1 MTNRSAGRLW
11 QEDHA
16 MFYHQSM
23 YLKAI
28 EAIEV
33 IVKGQD
39 GTNTTKTRTKHVRKA
54 FLHSLG
60 MLVGLSIHF
69 ILTNRPN

>member
-28 EAIEV
+28 EAVEAIEV

-39 GTNTTKTRTKHVRKA
+39 GTNTRKKHAQNMYARLSCTALACWSVSA
-54 FLHSLG
+54 FTS
-60 MLVGLSIHF
+60 S
-69 ILTNRPN
+69 